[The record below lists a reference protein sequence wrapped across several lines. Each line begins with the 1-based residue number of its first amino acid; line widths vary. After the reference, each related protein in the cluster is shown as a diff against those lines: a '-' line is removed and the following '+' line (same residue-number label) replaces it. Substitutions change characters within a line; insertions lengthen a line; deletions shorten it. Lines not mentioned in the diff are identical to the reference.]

1 MKSLKKSSLLME
13 PFPVCDLVETL
24 CFPSQKCFAHFTNGK
39 EMFRQ
44 CQQGLTVSVAV
55 NTCLQRAKVGISEF
69 AKFYGL
75 ILLPGTWMVRTVL
88 LGYVEWVSGKVSNW
102 GAGSCILVGSFL
114 PMVPRKAL
122 CPNSSHRGTCHSCP
136 WMYLCLPP
144 STEHLVSAVT
154 QAYVRVKGGRVTRSM
169 A

>member
-1 MKSLKKSSLLME
+1 MAPPEEMMTSALIKSMKSLKKSSLLVE

-44 CQQGLTVSVAV
+44 RQQGLTVSVAV

-69 AKFYGL
+69 AEFYGL

-88 LGYVEWVSGKVSNW
+88 LGHVEWVSGKVSNW
-102 GAGSCILVGSFL
+102 GAGSCILVWLIPPHG
-114 PMVPRKAL
+114 PRKGFV
-122 CPNSSHRGTCHSCP
+122 P
-136 WMYLCLPP
+136 
-144 STEHLVSAVT
+144 
-154 QAYVRVKGGRVTRSM
+154 
-169 A
+169 